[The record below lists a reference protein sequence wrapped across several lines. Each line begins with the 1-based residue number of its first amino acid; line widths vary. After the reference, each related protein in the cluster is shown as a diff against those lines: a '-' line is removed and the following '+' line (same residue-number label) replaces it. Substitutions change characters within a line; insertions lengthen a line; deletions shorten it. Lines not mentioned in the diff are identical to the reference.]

1 MEIELNKA
9 ETLAQLICTLTR
21 SCNIREEYFA
31 SSFNLSP
38 AEVRILKLFAFS
50 ATLSIRELCALL
62 NLTPGR
68 ITQIVSSLEKKK
80 LLVRSA
86 DPKDKRNVMV
96 STSPKCQP
104 FINNLNQSY
113 IELHKKVLEKVDKED
128 QEKIFS
134 SLRILVDVFGS
145 WVEGK

>member
-1 MEIELNKA
+1 MENELKKA
-9 ETLAQLICTLTR
+9 EMLAQLICTLTR
-21 SCNIREEYFA
+21 NCNIKEEHFA

-38 AEVRILKLFAFS
+38 TEAKILMLFAFS
-50 ATLSIRELCALL
+50 PTLSVRELTGLL
-62 NLTPGR
+62 KLTPGR

-80 LLVRSA
+80 LLIRNA
-86 DPKDKRNVMV
+86 DPNDKRNVIV

-113 IELHKKVLEKVDKED
+113 IDLHKQVLEKVDKEE

-134 SLRILVDVFGS
+134 SLKTLVDIFGS
-145 WVEGK
+145 WVENK

>member
-1 MEIELNKA
+1 MENELNKA

-21 SCNIREEYFA
+21 NCNIREEYFA

-38 AEVRILKLFAFS
+38 TEVKVLKLFAFS
-50 ATLSIRELCALL
+50 QTLSIRELCSLL
-62 NLTPGR
+62 KLTPGR
-68 ITQIVSSLEKKK
+68 ITQIINSLEEKK
-80 LLVRSA
+80 LLSRSA
-86 DPKDKRNVMV
+86 DPKDKRNVIV

-113 IELHKKVLEKVDKED
+113 IELHKRVLEKVDKED
-128 QEKIFS
+128 QDKIFS
-134 SLRILVDVFGS
+134 ALKILVEIFGN